1 MVQGDAYSIDVHIG
15 LQGRPI
21 EISDIELV
29 EITLI
34 NRSKVYPGEVTYS
47 DGAFHYPVTQEETLN
62 FPPLCSMQVRVKFK
76 SGDVIGSDVQ
86 EIDVQRVL
94 SKVVL

>member
-1 MVQGDAYSIDVHIG
+1 MVQGDAYSIDVNIS
-15 LQGRPI
+15 LQGKPVD
-21 EISDIELV
+21 ISDIELV

-34 NRSKVYPGEVTYS
+34 NRAKVYPGEVTYS
-47 DGAFHYPVTQEETLN
+47 DGAFHYPVTQ
-62 FPPLCSMQVRVKFK
+62 CSMQVRVKFT

-86 EIDVQRVL
+86 KINVQRVL